1 VNTGNFCHDCGKP
14 RPVALHYQ
22 CDKCGWEPEDQN
34 NVPKFCPNCGDV
46 FDEKDV
52 KGGGS
57 EKPPSE

>member
-1 VNTGNFCHDCGKP
+1 
-14 RPVALHYQ
+14 VALHYQ